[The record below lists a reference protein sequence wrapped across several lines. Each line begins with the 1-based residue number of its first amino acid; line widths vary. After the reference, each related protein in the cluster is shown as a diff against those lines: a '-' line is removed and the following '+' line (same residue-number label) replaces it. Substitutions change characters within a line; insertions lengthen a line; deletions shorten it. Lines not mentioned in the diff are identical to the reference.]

1 MYTASFWQERLSRQD
16 SLRQETHFY
25 GLLADLNLIAN
36 VVCTVLSQI
45 YLFQQIRRHTGFNHA
60 YHSSPSR
67 HEYQAPWLRRKTLA
81 LLCAP
86 RALAARDV
94 GEYVPWQVAG
104 PILVKIKNL
113 LTLDTTHSD
122 CTEAFREYV
131 LRNVTTPFIA
141 GLSSDAAYG
150 FK

>member
-1 MYTASFWQERLSRQD
+1 MKIPC
-16 SLRQETHFY
+16 
-25 GLLADLNLIAN
+25 LADMSIM
-36 VVCTVLSQI
+36 
-45 YLFQQIRRHTGFNHA
+45 
-60 YHSSPSR
+60 YHVFV
-67 HEYQAPWLRRKTLA
+67 EAPLA
-81 LLCAP
+81 LLCVP

-113 LTLDTTHSD
+113 LTLDATHSD